1 MNLELAISLLIV
13 LALIL
18 ANLPWLMRDRVF
30 LLFPRRDKPFWLGLL
45 EWGVYYAL
53 SMALARFV
61 EWRVMGNLS
70 EQGWEFWTTT
80 FFLFMIFTF
89 PGFIVRYNL
98 SRYLQAARS

>member
-1 MNLELAISLLIV
+1 MNLDLAISLLIV

-30 LLFPRRDKPFWLGLL
+30 LFVSRSDKPFWLGLI
-45 EWGVYYAL
+45 EWLVYYAL
-53 SMALARFV
+53 AMALARFV

-80 FFLFMIFTF
+80 FFLFAIFSF
-89 PGFIVRYNL
+89 PGFIFRYNL
-98 SRYLQAARS
+98 SRYLQAGR